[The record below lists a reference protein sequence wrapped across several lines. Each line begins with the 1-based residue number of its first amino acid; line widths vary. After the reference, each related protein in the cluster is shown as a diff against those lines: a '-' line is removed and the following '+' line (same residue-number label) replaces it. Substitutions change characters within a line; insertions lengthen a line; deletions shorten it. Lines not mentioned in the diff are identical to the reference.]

1 MSDILGGKSLEM
13 KQFRQLSGDFRS
25 GSTYITFPLTGLGS
39 SFVAGSDPADPS
51 LNGL

>member
-25 GSTYITFPLTGLGS
+25 GSTLL
-39 SFVAGSDPADPS
+39 S
-51 LNGL
+51 L